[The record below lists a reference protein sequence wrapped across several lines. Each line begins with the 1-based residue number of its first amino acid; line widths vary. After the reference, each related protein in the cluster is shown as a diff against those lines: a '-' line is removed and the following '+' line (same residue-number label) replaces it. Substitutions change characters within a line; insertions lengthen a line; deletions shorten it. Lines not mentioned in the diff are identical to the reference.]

1 MSIMLVLAL
10 KICIVFIE
18 SSLKIDWENIFLLLH
33 NCFLDLS

>member
-1 MSIMLVLAL
+1 MSVVLILAL

-18 SSLKIDWENIFLLLH
+18 SSLKIDWKNIFLLLH